1 MWPQYVRGVYLLGNG
16 VKLESDVVQVTEPM
30 HEGLFQMQLEVDGSP
45 RKNTFTEITQ
55 FSGKKLG
62 SFIF

>member
-30 HEGLFQMQLEVDGSP
+30 HEGLFQM
-45 RKNTFTEITQ
+45 
-55 FSGKKLG
+55 
-62 SFIF
+62 